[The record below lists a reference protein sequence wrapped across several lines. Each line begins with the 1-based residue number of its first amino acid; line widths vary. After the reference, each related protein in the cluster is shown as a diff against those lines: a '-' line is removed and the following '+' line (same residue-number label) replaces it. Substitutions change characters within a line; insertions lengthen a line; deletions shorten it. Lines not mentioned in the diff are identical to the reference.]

1 MSIDYRFSVA
11 PMKGYTTP
19 YARYFYRLLSKKA
32 VLFTEMVASQAL
44 VRGNQN
50 ILCQKNDLENPV
62 ILQVGGND
70 EKDMAKCSNIA
81 EKYNYDGI
89 NLNIGCPSKKVLKGR
104 FGACLM
110 QEPIKVSQMVKSI
123 KRESSLE
130 ISIKCRTGVDDKDNY
145 NFLKNFIAL
154 TSEAGCKVFFVH
166 ARKAHLKG
174 LSPKQNRTIPKLEYE
189 KVYKLKNDFPHLKI
203 ILNGGINNLNNFNEH
218 YSNLD
223 GIMMGRAIQKN
234 PFILLDVD
242 KKIFKINETDKKNKI
257 KIINNYF
264 IFIQNYIGKISSY
277 HLISPLLAMYFG
289 APNSKSLKQKINDY
303 IITKNFEKLEKICI
317 DSFS

>member
-1 MSIDYRFSVA
+1 MNIDYRFSVA
-11 PMKGYTTP
+11 PMMGYTTP

-44 VRGNQN
+44 IRGNQS

-110 QEPIKVSQMVKSI
+110 QEPLKVSQMVKSI

-145 NFLKNFIAL
+145 DFLKNFIAL

-218 YSNLD
+218 YSSLD

-242 KKIFKINETDKKNKI
+242 KKIFKINEIDKKNKI
-257 KIINNYF
+257 KIIKNYF
-264 IFIQNYIGKISSY
+264 KFIQNYIGKISSY

>member
-1 MSIDYRFSVA
+1 MEEEIQIINENTRKEKIKNFFIKNSKNIIFLFSA
-11 PMKGYTTP
+11 
-19 YARYFYRLLSKKA
+19 
-32 VLFTEMVASQAL
+32 
-44 VRGNQN
+44 
-50 ILCQKNDLENPV
+50 IV
-62 ILQVGGND
+62 ILIIIYFVFD
-70 EKDMAKCSNIA
+70 EFKTRSHLKIA

-110 QEPIKVSQMVKSI
+110 QEPLKVSQMVKSI

-264 IFIQNYIGKISSY
+264 KFIQNYIGKISSY